1 MRKFSWKALGL
12 VLLTML
18 VTSASRADL
27 YVANRAGASVTVYPP
42 TAVGNSAP
50 SRTIAGSNTGFNTPE
65 TVFADTVNNELY
77 VADFQGKSIRVFA
90 LNANGNVSPTRTLID
105 GPNSGI
111 GQVRDMVVDTVHNE
125 LIVETGNNSIRVFSR
140 IASGDAVPV
149 RTLSG
154 ANTLFNNPVS
164 IAFDSVAD
172 ELFIDSYD
180 VAGPNLPGILVFNR
194 TDSGN
199 VAPKRFIAGANA
211 QFGTFTNYVTVDRA
225 NGELLAQ
232 GDNALGI
239 VVFNLTDSGNVAPK
253 RNLTGGATGF
263 TSVGGLIVD
272 DANNRLIADN
282 QNGGVGSDSVFA
294 FARTANGNTAPLLAV
309 SGPATGL
316 SAPFGLALDALGGPT
331 GVGAVGSSVPALTWE
346 GLLALLL
353 MMALIG
359 AVALRPQ

>member
-1 MRKFSWKALGL
+1 
-12 VLLTML
+12 ML
-18 VTSASRADL
+18 VTSASQADL
-27 YVANRAGASVTVYPP
+27 YVANSAGASVTVYPP

-50 SRTIAGSNTGFNTPE
+50 SRTIAGINTGFNSPE
-65 TVFADTVNNELY
+65 TLFADTVNNELY
-77 VADFQGKSIRVFA
+77 VADFFGKAIRVFP

-105 GPNSGI
+105 GANSGI
-111 GQVRDMVVDTVHNE
+111 GQVRDMVVDTVNNE
-125 LIVETGNNSIRVFSR
+125 LIVVTGNNSVRVFSR
-140 IASGDAVPV
+140 TASGDAVPV

-154 ANTLFNNPVS
+154 ANTLFNNPIS
-164 IAFDSVAD
+164 IAFDSVAG

-180 VAGPNLPGILVFNR
+180 VAGPGLPGILVFNR

-232 GDNALGI
+232 GDDGLGI

-253 RNLTGGATGF
+253 RNLTGAATGF
-263 TSVGGLIVD
+263 TTIGGLIVD
-272 DANNRLIADN
+272 NANNRLIADN
-282 QNGGVGSDSVFA
+282 QSGGGSDSVFV
-294 FARTANGNTAPLLAV
+294 FSRTANGNTAPLLTV

-316 SAPFGLALDALGGPT
+316 SAPFGVALDAAGGLT
-331 GVGAVGSSVPALTWE
+331 GTGGVGSAVPALNWE
-346 GLLALLL
+346 GLLALVL

-359 AVALRPQ
+359 AVALRQQ